1 MLAQTSKRAAAFFSI
16 LNSSRNML
24 KTKFGTLACPA
35 ALNLGRSQAAL
46 LVNPYHTGQAVPR
59 AAVGFLS
66 AAMHDFS
73 GEVVPLK
80 MWGQPPSAVRGAQLR
95 CGRRMD
101 PRRSG
106 YRACHSCRTQL
117 A

>member
-1 MLAQTSKRAAAFFSI
+1 
-16 LNSSRNML
+16 L

-66 AAMHDFS
+66 SAMHDFS

-95 CGRRMD
+95 CGRRIARGEAATEHVILAVPSL
-101 PRRSG
+101 PRISRIS
-106 YRACHSCRTQL
+106 TDKP
-117 A
+117 